1 MPLNNPAGLA
11 GSPAVRRA
19 SRWYLTAEAGAV
31 AADDALVTVL
41 NRYAAALGRA
51 DQAVATRGTPCRRR

>member
-11 GSPAVRRA
+11 GSPAVRHA
-19 SRWYLTAEAGAV
+19 GRWYLTADAGTV
-31 AADDALVTVL
+31 PADGALATVL

-51 DQAVATRGTPCRRR
+51 NQAVATRGTPCPRR